1 VVYLYLARLQ
11 AWVQGKKIAKGR
23 PAEEIQAVAAE

>member
-11 AWVQGKKIAKGR
+11 AWVQGKTVPDEPQSDEVHAI
-23 PAEEIQAVAAE
+23 AAE

>member
-11 AWVQGKKIAKGR
+11 AWVQGKKIAPVR
-23 PAEEIQAVAAE
+23 SAEEIHAVAAE